1 LCKGYKNIVE
11 KLMPNAQVVADRFH
25 VMSQINQELDQAIK
39 SEKYQAKKDYKAAK
53 TQKKNK
59 LELRIA
65 ILQNSKYPLLKNKK
79 KLNERQK

>member
-1 LCKGYKNIVE
+1 VSIYLCKGYKNIVE

-25 VMSQINQELDQAIK
+25 VMSQINQELYQAIK

-53 TQKKNK
+53 TQKKKNK

-65 ILQNSKYPLLKNKK
+65 IL
-79 KLNERQK
+79 